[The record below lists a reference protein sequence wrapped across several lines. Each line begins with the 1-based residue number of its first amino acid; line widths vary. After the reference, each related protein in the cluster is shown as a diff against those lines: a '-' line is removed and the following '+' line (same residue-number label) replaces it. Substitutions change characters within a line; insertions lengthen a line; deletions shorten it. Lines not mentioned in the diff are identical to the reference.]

1 MALPI
6 CSICAKS
13 GVLCT
18 ACEAKLQNGTIS
30 VLDVEL
36 SRILY
41 KIDEDIEFERAI
53 ETENFVIILT
63 KTEYVGKIIGKG
75 GENIKTLSK
84 KLKKPVR
91 VIGSE
96 NLEKMIYDFVFPAK
110 ILGINLIYKTDG
122 SKKYKVRIAK
132 NDKKK
137 LRMSVSEIHDIIAS
151 ITKSDADIVFE

>member
-13 GVLCT
+13 GVLCS

-30 VLDVEL
+30 ALDVEL

-41 KIDEDIEFERAI
+41 KIGEDIEFERAI

-63 KTEYVGKIIGKG
+63 KTEYVGKTIGKG
-75 GENIKTLSK
+75 GENIKILSK

-110 ILGINLIYKTDG
+110 ILGISLIYKADG

-137 LRMSVSEIHDIIAS
+137 LRMSVSEIHNIIAS
-151 ITKSDADIVFE
+151 ITKTDVEIVFE